1 MDIIVCRNK
10 VDNRVLSVDCKDN
23 NKTIEEIDE
32 AIRKYKDNDEYDH
45 YFVRYS
51 VDGDLLDVF
60 KFLMGKDTYR
70 RTYTIHN
77 LYYKIKNLLDS
88 LSDLESDIS
97 YSCSVVDD
105 IVCKAKEIIK
115 DDEND

>member
-10 VDNRVLSVDCKDN
+10 ADNRVRSVDCKDY

-51 VDGDLLDVF
+51 VDDDLLDVF

-70 RTYTIHN
+70 RTYTIQN

-105 IVCKAKEIIK
+105 IVRKAQEIIN
-115 DDEND
+115 DDEQK

>member
-10 VDNRVLSVDCKDN
+10 ADNRVRSVDCKDN

-70 RTYTIHN
+70 KTYTIHN
-77 LYYKIKNLLDS
+77 LYYKIENLLHS
-88 LSDLESDIS
+88 LSNMQDDIRH
-97 YSCSVVDD
+97 SCSVVDD
-105 IVCKAKEIIK
+105 IVDKAHEIIINY
-115 DDEND
+115 END